1 MKYKIESLG
10 CSKNLVDSEEM
21 VYILSQKGYEMTD
34 DISKADFAIV
44 NTCGFIEDAKKES
57 IQTIFDVAEYKK
69 QNLKYLIV
77 TGCMVQRYYKNLKEE
92 IPEIDALLGTT
103 SYDMIDS
110 VIKGLMIG
118 KNKSLILNPNKELSH
133 ENKKNLTAKY
143 YSYLKIAEGCD
154 NSCTYCIIPALRG
167 RYKSKKKEQIIN
179 EAKKLASNGVKELIL
194 IAQDTSKYGLDLYDK
209 KILPELLQE
218 LSEIAGLK
226 WIRFLYTYPEDITD
240 ELVDVVAKN
249 EKICSYFDIP
259 VQHSNDR
266 ILKLMNRSTSK
277 KDILSKINLIRST
290 IPDAVIRT
298 TLITGFPTET
308 ETEHKQLVKFIKEVK
323 FDKLGA
329 FTYSREEG
337 TVAGNMNEQIKEDVK
352 LARQKEIMDAQYE
365 IVQEKNK
372 ALLGK
377 TFEVVID
384 EINADYL
391 VARSYRDVIEVDTVI
406 IVKDFSDKP
415 SVGDFI
421 KVEITDI
428 LDYDLEGKEVI

>member
-118 KNKSLILNPNKELSH
+118 ENKSLILNPNKQLSH
-133 ENKKNLTAKY
+133 ENKTNLTAKY

-277 KDILSKINLIRST
+277 KDILSKINLIRNT

-384 EINADYL
+384 EINPDYL

>member
-118 KNKSLILNPNKELSH
+118 ENKSLILNPNKELSH
-133 ENKKNLTAKY
+133 ENKTNLTAKY

-167 RYKSKKKEQIIN
+167 RYKSKKKDQIIN

-218 LSEIAGLK
+218 LSEISGLK

-290 IPDAVIRT
+290 IPGAVIRT

-406 IVKDFSDKP
+406 IVKNFSDKH

>member
-118 KNKSLILNPNKELSH
+118 ENKSLILNPNKELSH
-133 ENKKNLTAKY
+133 ENKTNLTAKY

-179 EAKKLASNGVKELIL
+179 EAKKLVSNGVKELIL

-277 KDILSKINLIRST
+277 KDILSKINLIRNT

-384 EINADYL
+384 EINPDYL